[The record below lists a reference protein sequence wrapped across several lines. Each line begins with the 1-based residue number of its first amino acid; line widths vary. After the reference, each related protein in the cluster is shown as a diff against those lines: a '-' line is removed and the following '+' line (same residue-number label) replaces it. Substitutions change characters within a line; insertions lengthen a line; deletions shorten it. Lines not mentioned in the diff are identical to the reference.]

1 MAFRKSFSVIFGW
14 EGSTRREPLKYPKF
28 TIEAAFVAKEDTVG
42 IFGSDHFSKFRSIFS
57 SVFVRKIE

>member
-42 IFGSDHFSKFRSIFS
+42 IFGSDNFSKFRSIFS
-57 SVFVRKIE
+57 SVFVREIE

>member
-1 MAFRKSFSVIFGW
+1 MAFWKSFSVIFGW

-28 TIEAAFVAKEDTVG
+28 TIKAAFVVKEDTVG